1 MNFLPRCRTTEL
13 DERGEDFLLS
23 GVEFNF
29 AGAVAFWAAQF
40 HLTKGSEKNGQAQ
53 EKCARVE
60 GL

>member
-23 GVEFNF
+23 GVEVNF

-40 HLTKGSEKNGQAQ
+40 HLTKGSEFAGRCQ
-53 EKCARVE
+53 EKCERV
-60 GL
+60 GML